1 LSTVDFRHKDE
12 KSISYKGRMLLDP
25 PVDRV
30 QRRVVVEPVTCPQIG
45 GSKVG
50 HDVLVGYLGQF
61 LL

>member
-1 LSTVDFRHKDE
+1 
-12 KSISYKGRMLLDP
+12 MLLDP

-30 QRRVVVEPVTCPQIG
+30 QRRVFVEPVTCPQIG